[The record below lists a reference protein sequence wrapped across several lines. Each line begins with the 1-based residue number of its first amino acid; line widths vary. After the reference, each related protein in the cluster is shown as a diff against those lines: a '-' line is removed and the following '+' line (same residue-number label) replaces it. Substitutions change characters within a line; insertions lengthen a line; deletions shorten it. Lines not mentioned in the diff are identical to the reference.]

1 MDPSAVAGEPK
12 FRTALAVELADKAA
26 GESVRVA
33 GWVARRRD
41 QGGVYFF
48 DLRDRTGL
56 VQVVVDPTKVPAA
69 RDLRMEYCVTV
80 AGTVR
85 PRPEGMANP
94 DLITGA
100 IEHA

>member
-1 MDPSAVAGEPK
+1 MDEAAVGGEPG
-12 FRTALAVELADKAA
+12 FRTALAADLAEAA
-26 GESVRVA
+26 PGARVRVA

-48 DLRDRTGL
+48 DLRDSSGL
-56 VQVVVDPTKVPAA
+56 VQVVVDPAQVPAA

-94 DLITGA
+94 ELATGA
-100 IEHA
+100 I